1 VESNFYTWTGLLY
14 LLVTLVGFYLI
25 IWLFLQLL
33 ENFGRRDLSK
43 RRIIDYLKTG
53 VILYKFFAITI
64 LILGFISINYITH
77 SLLLL
82 FIGVFGYHHIK
93 NYISGVFMNMNSSLK
108 KGASIVIGSLE
119 GVIERLLLFG
129 MSISTESGEHY
140 LTYRQ
145 IEKSGFT
152 IKSGK
157 DSVLRKTIFVKTDLN
172 PEAVLDVLFDNPILD
187 LKEQPTVGAGEQ
199 PGQLKLQYTLEK
211 GSTNQDFM
219 AFLKKNQIEIG
230 SPTTPS

>member
-1 VESNFYTWTGLLY
+1 
-14 LLVTLVGFYLI
+14 
-25 IWLFLQLL
+25 
-33 ENFGRRDLSK
+33 
-43 RRIIDYLKTG
+43 
-53 VILYKFFAITI
+53 
-64 LILGFISINYITH
+64 
-77 SLLLL
+77 
-82 FIGVFGYHHIK
+82 
-93 NYISGVFMNMNSSLK
+93 MNMNSSLK

-157 DSVLRKTIFVKTDLN
+157 DSVLRKTIFVKTDLS

-219 AFLKKNQIEIG
+219 EFLKKNQIEIG